1 MLVIESKNDFDY
13 GRKVG
18 ADFGPFYR
26 RLISRTRPLSPQGL
40 RCRRAVLEERYPQ
53 ALERMEGLARTA
65 GLERERVLAAGPGNP
80 WRMSGC
86 TNFAAVPPATLDGQS
101 YVSWNLDLPGFF
113 RQVIGRFP
121 LYVRR
126 IGGCKPYL
134 CMGSPLLFGIGVINT
149 DGLCAAINAVG
160 MTDGG
165 EGLTAFEL
173 NNLYMETCSTVEE
186 ALAAA
191 EANPR
196 QTIPGIMSSMLL
208 NANTLLADAG
218 GEAALLEYGHS
229 HLLATRAADHGG
241 VLASANHHQFLDRGL
256 TGSPDPV
263 IEPAITGSYAR
274 LARMWELLG
283 IYQGTIDP
291 AVAAA
296 ITSDHGANYDTLKE
310 FGMERPWYR
319 ERVDDSTICAH
330 PWNFWRHLRRG
341 EVEEAITERLIS
353 MTLYRFLMQP
363 RRCTVWF
370 GRGYPCRGQYQPLW
384 LGDLLEMAGADKAR
398 GELDYEPT
406 AASFREGDDQGL
418 IFSRPVRDTRLN
430 RSCRGA
436 LIGMVLGLDR
446 LFQRLNG

>member
-1 MLVIESKNDFDY
+1 MLVIEAKSDFDY
-13 GRKVG
+13 GRQVG
-18 ADFGPFYR
+18 VRFGPVYR
-26 RLISRTRPLSPQGL
+26 RLISRTRPLSPEGL
-40 RCRRAVLEERYPQ
+40 RRRRAALEDGYPR
-53 ALERMEGLARTA
+53 ALERMEGLARAT
-65 GLERERVLAAGPGNP
+65 GLEQERILSAGPGNP
-80 WRMSGC
+80 LRMAGC

-126 IGGCKPYL
+126 IDGCKPYL
-134 CMGSPLLFGIGVINT
+134 CMGAPLLFGIGVMNT

-173 NNLYMETCSTVEE
+173 NNLYMESCSTVEE

-191 EANPR
+191 ESNPR
-196 QTIPGIMSSMLL
+196 QVIPGIMASTLL
-208 NANTLLADAG
+208 NANTLLADVT
-218 GEAALLEYGHS
+218 GEAALLEYGHN
-229 HLLATRAADHGG
+229 HLRATRAADHGG

-256 TGSPDPV
+256 TGSPDPI
-263 IEPAITGSYAR
+263 IEPAIAGSYAR

-283 IYQGTIDP
+283 IYQGSIGP
-291 AVAAA
+291 AVAQV

-310 FGMERPWYR
+310 FGLERAWYE

-330 PWNFWRHLRRG
+330 PWNFRRHLCRG
-341 EVEEAITERLIS
+341 EVEEAFTERLIS

-363 RRCTVWF
+363 GRCTVWF
-370 GRGYPCRGQYQPLW
+370 GRGYPCRGQYRPLW
-384 LGDLLEMAGADKAR
+384 LGDLLEMTGADKAR
-398 GELDYEPT
+398 GELDYEP
-406 AASFREGDDQGL
+406 AATSFRKRDDRGL
-418 IFSRPVRDTRLN
+418 IFSRPVHDSRLN

-436 LIGMVLGLDR
+436 FIGAVLGLDR
-446 LFQRLNG
+446 FFQRLSG